1 MTEKKTKE
9 SEKNGMGFLRQTNT
23 KRKPEQRGNPIETLR
38 TNILFSL
45 PAGAEAKCIGFAS
58 ACDGD
63 GKSTVLC
70 KTAESFAASGKK
82 VLVIECDLGH
92 PSIAAQ
98 YGIEPCPGLTNLLVG
113 ESKVKGTIR
122 RIEHIGMDLIP
133 AGTPSPNPI
142 ELLRAEQFA
151 VLLDELKK
159 YYDYIFLEMPS
170 GASMKEDVVLAD
182 RMDGVLVVVRHNKTL
197 YQKVDELI
205 LNLRAAQAKLL
216 GIVYNT
222 PEQER

>member
-9 SEKNGMGFLRQTNT
+9 SEKSGMGFLRQTNT
-23 KRKPEQRGNPIETLR
+23 KREPEQSGDPIETLR

-70 KTAESFAASGKK
+70 AAAESFAASGKK

-92 PSIAAQ
+92 PTMAESYAIAPQ
-98 YGIEPCPGLTNLLVG
+98 PGLTNLLVG

-122 RIEHIGMDLIP
+122 RIEDTGIDLIP
-133 AGTPSPNPI
+133 AGTPSPNPL
-142 ELLRAEQFA
+142 ELLCAEQFS

-159 YYDYIFLEMPS
+159 YYDYILLEMPS
-170 GASMKEDVVLAD
+170 GETMREKPILAD
-182 RMDGVLVVVRHNKTL
+182 SMDGVLVVVRHNKTL

-205 LNLRAAQAKLL
+205 LHLRAVHAKLL
-216 GIVYNT
+216 GIVYNN
-222 PEQER
+222 PENA